1 MRKTLEK
8 TKHTHAR
15 LRLPLIAA
23 CAFLRLGAAWQK
35 WETDFAAAAGHDTG
49 APRDA
54 PYRPQRDPSEEFS
67 AAATWLL
74 STFHSSQVGIVLVF
88 ASDRSVRLL
97 PSWALP
103 CGKRHVSPIDR
114 VCFYVVEAG
123 DLEQGLAGFDLL
135 TDGLHSSYIAAVV
148 VWELEPLS
156 VAGIDWDELVGA
168 LPSFAR
174 ILLSDTAK
182 RALPQLATPQL
193 PMVGQSADSALG
205 VVYNVGRMLQGPHVE
220 MRLEPA
226 ARPLSSADFVRGV
239 CEAHLD
245 EGEVG
250 NSEAIDSLIICVA
263 VWGYMSQFQTL
274 LQCGQAGARLLSFSH
289 TLPYGMVS
297 LGCML
302 IDAELF
308 SSESGQVG
316 PPFGHVTSPP
326 EVADKIETWFPGFG
340 LPPGSNAT
348 VTVIL
353 GLSPLDRASLRV
365 GEVRQRASIAGNRVD
380 GMVLSVDGSSVE
392 AARRWSGFSDTS
404 GWNRK
409 VATQKQILAS
419 LLPTTEAIFRVL
431 EVGCGGLT
439 IGAWLIDSLSPF
451 SYVCVDVAPWA
462 AAVIIDA
469 GPHIDVDSDLSSFT
483 QRDLRSK
490 HPQIE
495 GNAECKVRASD
506 RGTFNV
512 VFSFTMFGY
521 LSCPMLLTCLDSMA
535 QALNPTG
542 TILVAVPSPQLA
554 QGAENSAATLVG
566 NARKRQFVL
575 GYPSLASCD
584 VMDGTRQ
591 WARSNGF
598 VVTVVDASSMWPQEL
613 WQLSRSRDETV
624 TAVNA

>member
-1 MRKTLEK
+1 MK
-8 TKHTHAR
+8 
-15 LRLPLIAA
+15 LRLIAA

-74 STFHSSQVGIVLVF
+74 STFHPSQVGIVLVF
-88 ASDRSVRLL
+88 ASDRPVRLL

-103 CGKRHVSPIDR
+103 CGRLLVSPIDR

-135 TDGLHSSYIAAVV
+135 TDGLHSSYVAAVV
-148 VWELEPLS
+148 VWEMEPLS
-156 VAGIDWDELVGA
+156 VAGIDWDELIGA

-174 ILLSDTAK
+174 ILLGDTAK
-182 RALPQLATPQL
+182 RALLQLAAPQL
-193 PMVGQSADSALG
+193 PMVGKSADSALG

-245 EGEVG
+245 EAHLDEGEIG
-250 NSEAIDSLIICVA
+250 TSEAIDSLIICVA

-274 LQCGQAGARLLSFSH
+274 LQCGQAGARLLSFAF

-409 VATQKQILAS
+409 VALQKQIMAS
-419 LLPTTEAIFRVL
+419 LLPTTEAHFRVL

-451 SYVCVDVAPWA
+451 SYVCIDVAPWA
-462 AAVIIDA
+462 ATVIIDA

-495 GNAECKVRASD
+495 GNAECRVRPSD
-506 RGTFNV
+506 RGQFGV
-512 VFSFTMFGY
+512 VFSFTMMGY
-521 LSCPMLLTCLDSMA
+521 LSCPMLFACLDSMA
-535 QALNPTG
+535 EALHPAG
-542 TILVAVPSPQLA
+542 RILVSIPGRSTGPLQA
-554 QGAENSAATLVG
+554 AESSAAIRAIRVH
-566 NARKRQFVL
+566 RKFVL
-575 GYPSLASCD
+575 NYPHADTCGAHID
-584 VMDGTRQ
+584 HTRQ
-591 WARSNGF
+591 WARSNRFG
-598 VVTVVDASSMWPQEL
+598 VTVLGVYQNGTSPQEIWEL
-613 WQLSRSRDETV
+613 KHL
-624 TAVNA
+624 